1 MLVYSVVGFPMSG
14 GWATFHREYKRRK
27 NAEKQQKKLAVS
39 GNFKS
44 VMLRQEEVLID
55 KENTYISIDS
65 PLYLL
70 ERDASGKIKEENM
83 QIYIVCGGCVDD
95 YHIIAVYRSLKKA
108 EKRVELENKECKGLN
123 AYIEIYEIS
132 K

>member
-1 MLVYSVVGFPMSG
+1 
-14 GWATFHREYKRRK
+14 
-27 NAEKQQKKLAVS
+27 
-39 GNFKS
+39 
-44 VMLRQEEVLID
+44 
-55 KENTYISIDS
+55 
-65 PLYLL
+65 
-70 ERDASGKIKEENM
+70 M